1 MAPPFCESITRSGR
15 ARSCYSGVSTPFP
28 AGLLRVQWTGESRP
42 ARAGLRRW
50 PREGPRGALRDPSRS
65 PKEAVELWYR
75 AGGWGGTGG
84 GGEHCGRGRT
94 VRGERGRGRSRGEL
108 RRGLPGGGLP
118 QDEERLWGGDSRAE
132 VPPPPC
138 RPGSGVGKAA
148 LSAAPLRVWG
158 WGRRLRPAG
167 CGGPGGA
174 AWACGVE
181 ARLRGGVGAAG
192 AGAPGGESAH
202 LAAGARLRLIHS
214 HCPQLSG
221 RGKARGVPAGPC
233 LRRSVRPP
241 AGSGGVA
248 GALGRSR
255 GSKGCR
261 SPPEVY
267 GKGGA
272 RSPGLDLS
280 FFRSKL
286 LWHGTFCSGE
296 FPLSPTSPAAGLF
309 ALRLTAFS
317 C

>member
-1 MAPPFCESITRSGR
+1 MAARGAAGSVTGPLPESEGSGR
-15 ARSCYSGVSTPFP
+15 VVVPRR
-28 AGLLRVQWTGESRP
+28 GLGR
-42 ARAGLRRW
+42 
-50 PREGPRGALRDPSRS
+50 
-65 PKEAVELWYR
+65 YR
-75 AGGWGGTGG
+75 G

-148 LSAAPLRVWG
+148 LSAAPLRVRG

-192 AGAPGGESAH
+192 AGAPGDESAH